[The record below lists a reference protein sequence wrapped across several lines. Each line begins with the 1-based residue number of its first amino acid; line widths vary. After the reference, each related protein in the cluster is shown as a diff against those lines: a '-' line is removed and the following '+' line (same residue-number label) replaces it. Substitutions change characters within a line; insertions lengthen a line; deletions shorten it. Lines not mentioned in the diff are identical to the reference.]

1 MVRPAHIQF
10 KSSFQQKIAE
20 FVEHKY
26 TIGIIT
32 VLIIINAITLG
43 METSENL
50 SAKYGHIFHVLDV
63 LILGVFTAE
72 IAAKFIAYRFS
83 FFRSGWN
90 IFDII
95 IVGIAWIPASGP
107 LSVLRALRILRVLRL
122 LSIVPQLRRVI
133 NALGH
138 SIPGMS
144 SVFGVLCLI
153 FYICAVLTTKLFGS
167 HPDAQMQELFGT
179 IGSSTFTLFQVMTL
193 EGWTSEVVGPTME
206 IFPWSWMFF
215 VPFIIT
221 TSFAVL
227 NLFIGI
233 IVDAM
238 NAVQNG
244 HHMEEL
250 EKVDMKTLHYDIK
263 QLHDEISRLKAKL
276 DEQQK

>member
-1 MVRPAHIQF
+1 MVRPAHIQL
-10 KSSFQQKIAE
+10 KNTLQQKLANI
-20 FVEHKY
+20 VEHPY
-26 TIGIIT
+26 VIGFITI
-32 VLIIINAITLG
+32 LIIINAITLG
-43 METSENL
+43 LETSPSL
-50 SAKYGHIFHVLDV
+50 SAEYGHFFHLLD
-63 LILGVFTAE
+63 LAILGVFTAE
-72 IAAKFIAYRFS
+72 LLAKLYAYRFS
-83 FFRSGWN
+83 FFKSGWN
-90 IFDII
+90 IFDFI
-95 IVGIAWIPASGP
+95 IVAIAWIPASGP
-107 LSVLRALRILRVLRL
+107 LAVLRALRILRVLRL

-153 FYICAVLTTKLFGS
+153 FYICAVLTTKIFGS
-167 HPDAQMQELFGT
+167 HPDPQMYDLFGT
-179 IGSSTFTLFQVMTL
+179 IGASTFTLFQVMTL

-206 IFPWSWMFF
+206 IFPWAWMFF

-238 NAVQNG
+238 NVVQNG

-250 EKVDMKTLHYDIK
+250 EDVDLKTIHFDIK
-263 QLHDEISRLKAKL
+263 ELRNEIADLKKQLDK
-276 DEQQK
+276 